1 MAREQPQERA
11 VSWSDLPAGRRHR
24 LAVLIGRMA
33 RRRLG
38 TAPEAAETAHEPFLE
53 AEGGDT
59 AEQDPRRP
67 PRARARRLCPAVAP
81 PATRPPRRAAP
92 GPVRPRGPG
101 LPARM
106 GPPAGDRH
114 RRRP

>member
-1 MAREQPQERA
+1 MPYARWLDGWRGAMAREQRQERA

-38 TAPEAAETAHEPFLE
+38 TAPEAAETAHEPFPE

-67 PRARARRLCPAVAP
+67 PRAAGHRLRPAVDP
-81 PATRPPRRAAP
+81 PATRAPPRVDP
-92 GPVRPRGPG
+92 GPVR
-101 LPARM
+101 AR
-106 GPPAGDRH
+106 
-114 RRRP
+114 